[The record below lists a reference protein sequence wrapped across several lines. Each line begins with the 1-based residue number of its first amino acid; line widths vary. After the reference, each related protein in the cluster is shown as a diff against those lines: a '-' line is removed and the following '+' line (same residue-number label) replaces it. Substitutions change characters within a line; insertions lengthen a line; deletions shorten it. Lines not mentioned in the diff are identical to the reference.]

1 MEKKNKCELREKLR
15 LYNSMTKQKEVLKP
29 LVEGKIRLYVCGV
42 TAYDFSHLGHARASV
57 AFDVLYR
64 YLLHLEYDVTYVRN
78 FTDIDDKIIDR
89 ANAMRVDPLSLSD
102 RFCRAYN
109 EDMADLQCLP
119 PNLQPRVS
127 DHMEQIKAMIQQIID
142 NDIAYK
148 VDGGDVFFSVDRSPN
163 YGQFSRQDLDN
174 HRAGERVAEDP
185 RKLNQAD
192 FALWKAAKPGEPIS
206 WESPWGPGRPGW
218 HIECSAMSAHHLS
231 HKFDIHG
238 GGIDLIFPHHENEIA
253 QSRAA
258 CAEARISCWMHNGL
272 FTINNQK
279 MSKSDR
285 NFIQIRYITERYHP
299 LAVRHFLI
307 SAHYR
312 SHLNYS
318 PLQLEGSSDAVYYI
332 YQVIHDSEDALSTFK
347 QEIESTEQ
355 PNDETGKLLP
365 AAQECTSKLW
375 REFYSK
381 MSDDLSTAHILSG
394 AFQDAL
400 KFLNSNLNTLKKHK
414 QRQRQFAVVAQSL
427 SEIKTQIKE
436 VLGILGLLVLPV
448 QPLTYERVLE
458 ELKQK
463 ALRRADLQQADVER
477 LIRERAL
484 ARKNKEFAKSDQIRA
499 SLMAKGIALMDLGE
513 NTDWRPCV
521 ATPLA

>member
-285 NFIQIRYITERYHP
+285 NFIQIRYIPSVGCETLP
-299 LAVRHFLI
+299 
-307 SAHYR
+307 
-312 SHLNYS
+312 
-318 PLQLEGSSDAVYYI
+318 DKC
-332 YQVIHDSEDALSTFK
+332 ALS
-347 QEIESTEQ
+347 IS
-355 PNDETGKLLP
+355 
-365 AAQECTSKLW
+365 S
-375 REFYSK
+375 
-381 MSDDLSTAHILSG
+381 
-394 AFQDAL
+394 
-400 KFLNSNLNTLKKHK
+400 
-414 QRQRQFAVVAQSL
+414 
-427 SEIKTQIKE
+427 
-436 VLGILGLLVLPV
+436 
-448 QPLTYERVLE
+448 
-458 ELKQK
+458 
-463 ALRRADLQQADVER
+463 
-477 LIRERAL
+477 
-484 ARKNKEFAKSDQIRA
+484 
-499 SLMAKGIALMDLGE
+499 
-513 NTDWRPCV
+513 
-521 ATPLA
+521 